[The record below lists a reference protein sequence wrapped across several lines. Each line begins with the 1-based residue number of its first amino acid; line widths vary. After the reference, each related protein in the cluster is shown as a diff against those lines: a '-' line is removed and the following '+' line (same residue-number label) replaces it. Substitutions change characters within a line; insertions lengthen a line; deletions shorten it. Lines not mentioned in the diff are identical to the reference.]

1 MTVLIDQQAGF
12 ASPALTPNVL
22 AQGARAP
29 FKGVALIVKGAFIKM
44 PGSTGFGRRT
54 RGGRLEVQPLPQK
67 ISPPVQ
73 SEVRTFAAHKNIT
86 GGSACGSQ

>member
-1 MTVLIDQQAGF
+1 LIDQQACL
-12 ASPALTPNVL
+12 ASLALTPNVL

-29 FKGVALIVKGAFIKM
+29 FKGVALIVKDAFIKM

-54 RGGRLEVQPLPQK
+54 GGEHLGAQQLLQK

-73 SEVRTFAAHKNIT
+73 
-86 GGSACGSQ
+86 

>member
-1 MTVLIDQQAGF
+1 
-12 ASPALTPNVL
+12 VL

-29 FKGVALIVKGAFIKM
+29 FKGVALIVKDAFIKM

-54 RGGRLEVQPLPQK
+54 GGEHLGAQQLRQK

-73 SEVRTFAAHKNIT
+73 
-86 GGSACGSQ
+86 